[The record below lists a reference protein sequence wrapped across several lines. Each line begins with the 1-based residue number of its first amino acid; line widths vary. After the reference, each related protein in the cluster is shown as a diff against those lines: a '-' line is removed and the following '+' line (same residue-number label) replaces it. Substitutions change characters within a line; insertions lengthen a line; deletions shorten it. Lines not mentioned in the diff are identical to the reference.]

1 MDQNCHTAE
10 LFLCVEYISCTLCM
24 CGVLSVCIPLLWKRI
39 SWVFVVFISFCTV
52 QENSCRLWLTF
63 LYYVDKVKTVRRKK
77 KFHFLVNVHISHV
90 DLQMEFYRFSGW
102 NMTGNCVAAVRRP
115 TKPLHIL
122 RTKHFDQWTILN
134 VQFAIV
140 VSHLK
145 AKMALQQRKNTHT
158 RLKFAQIQQFIFSKH
173 KISCKKLAH
182 RSWQVDRN

>member
-1 MDQNCHTAE
+1 M
-10 LFLCVEYISCTLCM
+10 CM

-52 QENSCRLWLTF
+52 QENNCRLWLTF
-63 LYYVDKVKTVRRKK
+63 LYVDMVETVRRKK
-77 KFHFLVNVHISHV
+77 KSGNKVQRHSWKFHFLVNVHISHV
-90 DLQMEFYRFSGW
+90 DLRMEFYRFGGW

-145 AKMALQQRKNTHT
+145 AKMALKQKKTHT
-158 RLKFAQIQQFIFSKH
+158 HNLNLHRFNNSFSKH